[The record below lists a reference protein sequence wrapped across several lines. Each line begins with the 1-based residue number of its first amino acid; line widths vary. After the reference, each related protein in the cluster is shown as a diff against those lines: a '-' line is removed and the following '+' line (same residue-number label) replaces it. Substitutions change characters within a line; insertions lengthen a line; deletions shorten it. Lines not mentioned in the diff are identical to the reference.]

1 MSKNNINEKKKSVT
15 HSTKKEIATLKS
27 RIAALDKKLE
37 TVSGKKLEPYKFT
50 GIVHLLIDCSGS
62 MAESNKMDQ
71 AKRGA
76 IGFATEAIE
85 RGYHVGLIS
94 FASYAELLL
103 KPQSN
108 LIEFN
113 KIIERMTA
121 NGSTNMTDA
130 IGMATNELKSSIET
144 KLICIVTDGMPD
156 DKKSTLE
163 AVNEAKT
170 NGVDIMAIGTD
181 DADKEFLERIVTQK
195 ELSFKVSRE
204 KFEESIISMAK
215 MLPEK

>member
-1 MSKNNINEKKKSVT
+1 MNKIDEKKKSVIHT
-15 HSTKKEIATLKS
+15 SKNELATLKS
-27 RIAALDKKLE
+27 RIAELDKKLE
-37 TVSGKKLEPYKFT
+37 AVSGKKLELYKFT

-62 MAESNKMDQ
+62 MADGNKMEQ

-76 IGFATEAIE
+76 IGFATEALR
-85 RGYHVGLIS
+85 RGYHVGLIQ
-94 FASYAELLL
+94 FASYAEQLL

-113 KIIERMTA
+113 EIIERMTA

-130 IGMATNELKSSIET
+130 ISVATNELKNSIVT
-144 KLICIVTDGMPD
+144 KLMCIVTDGMPD
-156 DKKSTLE
+156 DKTSTLE
-163 AVNEAKT
+163 AIDEAKI
-170 NGVDIMAIGTD
+170 NGIDIMAIGTD
-181 DADKEFLERIVTQK
+181 DADKAFLERIVTQK

-215 MLPEK
+215 MLPDK